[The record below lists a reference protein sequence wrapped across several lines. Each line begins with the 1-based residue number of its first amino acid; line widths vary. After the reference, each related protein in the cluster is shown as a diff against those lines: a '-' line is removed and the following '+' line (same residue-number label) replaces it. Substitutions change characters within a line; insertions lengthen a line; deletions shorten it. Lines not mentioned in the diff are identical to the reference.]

1 MLTPVLFLGRVKIT
15 RCRTHRSDPTS
26 RISFS
31 NSTGCLSVREVIQ
44 HSLDFNLGP
53 ELRRLSGVRGC
64 AGVGVLQRQFTV
76 HRDKRDRGDLT
87 IAKYRSFDSLRFS
100 HPSDEDLSITPTS
113 KDRSSDPVYR
123 SFHFGRFKMTRL

>member
-1 MLTPVLFLGRVKIT
+1 M
-15 RCRTHRSDPTS
+15 
-26 RISFS
+26 
-31 NSTGCLSVREVIQ
+31 REVIQ

-64 AGVGVLQRQFTV
+64 AGVGVLQR
-76 HRDKRDRGDLT
+76 RLT